1 MAWQAQLPPRPG
13 SRVTSTCRQLSTP
26 KHKHDTSAQ
35 FSPDG
40 GRFSQVFKSIL
51 RNREGGRRG
60 RRQRIGPHSGVS
72 ACPHMLT
79 LSWEP
84 STLTWPLTSPKFS
97 HTPSKRAQANS
108 HSSLTI
114 PHHTLVRESLTSDT
128 PPPSALASPFQ
139 PRRVGCGS
147 TSFAPQTCT
156 VHSYTPAA
164 AGFTTSRDLPCRPPP
179 HQPAHTYGKLPEV
192 TNLPSPPLPAGDF
205 YQVIRK

>member
-1 MAWQAQLPPRPG
+1 
-13 SRVTSTCRQLSTP
+13 
-26 KHKHDTSAQ
+26 
-35 FSPDG
+35 
-40 GRFSQVFKSIL
+40 
-51 RNREGGRRG
+51 
-60 RRQRIGPHSGVS
+60 
-72 ACPHMLT
+72 MLT

-128 PPPSALASPFQ
+128 PPPSALASPVQ

-179 HQPAHTYGKLPEV
+179 PINLRTPMGSCLKLLISPPPIARGGLLSGYQEVRRGDKEEVLPRATMTYDPERRVAQSPCKRPHVASGPLSIPAHPEDSR
-192 TNLPSPPLPAGDF
+192 NAQGP
-205 YQVIRK
+205 I